1 MSRRGL
7 TLMELLVAVAVLSV
21 TITLALRTLV
31 LTDRVTMRG
40 QARLQTTLDR
50 VALQSQLR
58 RDIWAAERFTT
69 TGPGSATF
77 AMAEGPSVT
86 YSVSAGKTSR
96 TCAGIE
102 TLYRGT
108 VAFTRGQN
116 ALIHVGG
123 RDAAQWHFSARMRNA
138 PAGGGSS

>member
-1 MSRRGL
+1 MNRRGL
-7 TLMELLVAVAVLSV
+7 TLMELLVAIAVLSV

-40 QARLQTTLDR
+40 QARLQTTLAR

-58 RDIWAAERFTT
+58 RDIWAAKGFAS

-77 AMAEGPSVT
+77 AMAEGPPVT

-102 TLYRGT
+102 TLYSGT
-108 VAFTRGQN
+108 VAFTRGRN
-116 ALIHVGG
+116 ALIHVNG
-123 RDAAQWHFSARMRNA
+123 RDAARWSFSARMRNA

>member
-7 TLMELLVAVAVLSV
+7 TLMELLVATAVLSV

-31 LTDRVTMRG
+31 LTDRVTTRG

-50 VALQSQLR
+50 VALQSQVR
-58 RDIWAAERFTT
+58 RDIWAASGFTSM
-69 TGPGSATF
+69 GAGAATF
-77 AMAEGPSVT
+77 TMPDAPPVT

-96 TCAGIE
+96 TCKGVE
-102 TLYRGT
+102 MLYTGT
-108 VAFTRGQN
+108 VTFEQGRN
-116 ALIHVGG
+116 ALIDVSG
-123 RDAAQWHFSARMRNA
+123 RDAARWSFSARMRNA

>member
-1 MSRRGL
+1 MNRRGL
-7 TLMELLVAVAVLSV
+7 TLMELLVATAVLSV

-31 LTDRVTMRG
+31 LTDRVTVRG

-58 RDIWAAERFTT
+58 RDIWAASGFTSM
-69 TGPGSATF
+69 GAGAATF
-77 AMAEGPSVT
+77 TMPDGPPVT

-96 TCAGIE
+96 TCKGVE
-102 TLYRGT
+102 TLYTGT
-108 VAFTRGQN
+108 VTFEQGRN
-116 ALIHVGG
+116 ALIDVSG

>member
-1 MSRRGL
+1 
-7 TLMELLVAVAVLSV
+7 MELLVATAVLSV

-40 QARLQTTLDR
+40 KARLQTTLDR

-58 RDIWAAERFTT
+58 RDIWAAEGFSAGRS
-69 TGPGSATF
+69 GSATF
-77 AMAEGPSVT
+77 AMADGPSVT

-96 TCAGIE
+96 TCRGVE
-102 TLYRGT
+102 MLYTGT
-108 VAFTRGQN
+108 VTFEQGRN
-116 ALIHVGG
+116 ALIDVSG
-123 RDAAQWHFSARMRNA
+123 RDAARWSFSARMRNA